1 MSIEITAFDRDLL
14 LSHPETMAIAEK
26 LLVEKSVLIGTEGQY
41 NEMRDACSD
50 LLQRIG
56 FDENYEPTKEGVA
69 LESLIDRLLVQ

>member
-14 LSHPETMAIAEK
+14 LSHPETMAIAQK
-26 LLVEKSVLIGTEGQY
+26 LLVEKSVLIGTEAQY

-56 FDENYEPTKEGVA
+56 FDEDYKLTEEGLA
-69 LESLIDRLLVQ
+69 LEGLIDRLLV